1 MNIGSICRREA
12 VAINASAN
20 LRAAASLMREEHVG
34 FVVVV
39 DGAVGSDGARV
50 VGVLTDRDIVT
61 AAVARD
67 ADPRILTVGDVMTR
81 NPLVA
86 DETAS
91 LEALLRLMR
100 DNGVRRVPVIV
111 AGKLSGVLSL
121 DDVLDELADELKNI
135 TEAFRTGRAQERA
148 ARP

>member
-1 MNIGSICRREA
+1 MEGIGEGCTGKGTPEPAARKLRMTSTCTECDRIDSVKHRFRSAGMMNIGSICRREA

-39 DGAVGSDGARV
+39 DGAGGSDGARV

-67 ADPRILTVGDVMTR
+67 ADPRT
-81 NPLVA
+81 
-86 DETAS
+86 
-91 LEALLRLMR
+91 
-100 DNGVRRVPVIV
+100 
-111 AGKLSGVLSL
+111 
-121 DDVLDELADELKNI
+121 
-135 TEAFRTGRAQERA
+135 
-148 ARP
+148 